1 VASRGGIFY
10 PSNDPLLR
18 PIWNEPRLIALM
30 KKIGMFDHPPVDD

>member
-10 PSNDPLLR
+10 PSNPLLR
-18 PIWNEPRLIALM
+18 PLWNEPRLIALM